1 MTIICGVYTIT
12 NTTNGKQYIGQSLD
26 VLQRWRQ
33 HRHRLDEGTHLNA
46 HLQAAWKLH
55 GADAFVFQV
64 LHLCEPATLGATE
77 EAALAAVPP
86 DLRYNIGPA
95 GDNPTRG
102 LTHGEVVRANM
113 SRAKGGRPVVA
124 TNVQTGEER
133 RFPYLQRAV
142 EDLGLSQPHAW
153 ACCHGK
159 RTSTNGWRVCFDEAH
174 APAAVPPKEKKP
186 KRPDRR
192 SREVVGTHVDTGEE
206 IRFPRV
212 AAVREHGFIRESVIK
227 CLAGQMHTHEGYR
240 WRYIDGQP
248 HATLDNEWKNKLR
261 KARTRGAS
269 VSRPVIGKNTQ
280 TGEETT
286 YPYIAEAA
294 RAVGCPP
301 SYISLCLTGRL
312 KTAGGCTWR
321 RPAEKK
327 EGP

>member
-1 MTIICGVYTIT
+1 MTIICGIYAIT
-12 NTTNGKQYIGQSLD
+12 NTANNKQYVGQSLD

-46 HLQAAWKLH
+46 RLQAAWKLH

-64 LHLCEPATLGATE
+64 LRVCEPAALGVTE
-77 EAALAAVPP
+77 EAALASVPP
-86 DLRYNIGPA
+86 DLRYNLGPA

-124 TNVQTGEER
+124 TNVETGEER

-142 EDLGLSQPHAW
+142 EELGLSQPHAW

-159 RTSTNGWRVCFDEAH
+159 RFSTKGWRVRFDEAH
-174 APAAVPPKEKKP
+174 APTVAPPKEKKP

-192 SREVVGTHVDTGEE
+192 SREIVGTHVDTGEE
-206 IRFPRV
+206 IRFPWV
-212 AAVREHGFIRESVIK
+212 SAVRERGFMRESVIK

-240 WRYIDGQP
+240 WRYADGLP
-248 HATLDNEWKNKLR
+248 HETLDDEWKAKLR
-261 KARTRGAS
+261 KPRTQGTA
-269 VSRPVIGKNTQ
+269 VSRPVIGKDVS
-280 TGEETT
+280 TGKETR

-294 RAVGCPP
+294 RVVGCPP
-301 SYISLCLTGRL
+301 SYISLCLIGRL
-312 KTAGGCTWR
+312 KTAGGCSWR
-321 RPAEKK
+321 RIEEKK

>member
-1 MTIICGVYTIT
+1 MTIVCGVYTIT
-12 NTTNGKQYIGQSLD
+12 NTTNGKQYVGQSLD

-33 HRHRLDEGTHLNA
+33 HRHRLNEGTHLNA
-46 HLQAAWKLH
+46 HLQAAWQLH
-55 GADAFVFQV
+55 GANAFVFQV
-64 LHLCEPATLGATE
+64 LHLCEPAALGATE

-102 LTHGEVVRANM
+102 LTHGEAVRANM

-124 TNVQTGEER
+124 TNIQTGEER

-142 EDLGLSQPHAW
+142 EELGLSQPHAW

-212 AAVREHGFIRESVIK
+212 AAVRESGFIRESVIK
-227 CLAGQMHTHEGYR
+227 CLARQMHTHGGYR
-240 WRYIDGQP
+240 WRYADGLS
-248 HATLDNEWKNKLR
+248 HATLNDEWKSKLR
-261 KARTRGAS
+261 KPRTRGEMS
-269 VSRPVIGKNTQ
+269 SRTITGTHLK
-280 TGEETT
+280 TGEVVKFS
-286 YPYIAEAA
+286 YLAEAA
-294 RAVGCPP
+294 RAVGVSGPAINQMLAGK
-301 SYISLCLTGRL
+301 SKS
-312 KTAGGCTWR
+312 AGGYAWKY
-321 RPAEKK
+321 E
-327 EGP
+327 